1 MRSRTYS
8 KKLNPNFRV
17 VATRDIKVSQDEVP
31 SIAAASK
38 IDKSIYLDRLI
49 LFGSQARGDARPD
62 SDIDLLIVLR
72 NSFDYSQE
80 SDRISYLIADICLE
94 YTVVISCVFATLQKY
109 QEYDGGLFRNIRQE
123 GIPV

>member
-1 MRSRTYS
+1 MRKRERHPQL
-8 KKLNPNFRV
+8 KEIIAK
-17 VATRDIKVSQDEVP
+17 TRLGLENLYGQQ
-31 SIAAASK
+31 
-38 IDKSIYLDRLI
+38 LDRLI

-62 SDIDLLIVLR
+62 SDIDLLIVLK